1 MKAGPRME
9 DTVRLYL
16 YINSNRFLYYLT
28 KNAIVCSDYLNDAK
42 SVCSIGDASGQYLY
56 VTNKKLCAEDRS
68 RTAAGGLEMP
78 VTLEIA
84 IRTKSVIPMPAQIVD
99 NAGTVKSADLK
110 AYNSA
115 EDTGAFI
122 AGEIPWSFVSR
133 VYFNSDRD
141 REEVYKPSPD
151 LWYPEQLFS
160 VIPSD
165 EFTDEFHFDKFND
178 ACNAVAE
185 AGDDLIKLLA
195 AREKQRAVLIYTL
208 FSTQNWDY
216 QKYRANVTPGILKMF
231 DLSADSVEGQIGQK
245 YSDIEELAEK
255 DDLLDSNEDNM
266 NRTLFKSVCESFAG
280 LSGGTELDHN
290 KFCHMAGNII
300 SSICGRP
307 EEKKNEGKRAQ
318 SDSIIKALAIAE
330 KAAFQP
336 DDHPFDQAL
345 KSVDRTYSSIKAL
358 MFVLKNPD
366 DIDYFG
372 RSLDSYGADCVVKR
386 TAWIYYSWLNG
397 MKNMPGESRNNLQL
411 NLQIDRM
418 VFESCIDKSLISGV
432 YSEDEYCSIIGTKP
446 EVNHGYKVIAENNTS
461 LEIVA
466 EFLTRMSRDGGNVD
480 LEGVLNLP
488 AVRKLVKTDDYKTF
502 TIPEDLKKGDKLT
515 KQQFQKLLKSLKT
528 AEKTPEIN
536 IRKFVKDN
544 VENKAKFKK
553 IYDAA
558 PKEWAELVKKGS
570 NEQI

>member
-1 MKAGPRME
+1 ME

-16 YINSNRFLYYLT
+16 YVNSNRFLYYLM

-42 SVCSIGDASGQYLY
+42 AVCSIGDVCGQYLY
-56 VTNKKLCAEDRS
+56 LTHKKLCVEDRS

-78 VTLEIA
+78 VTLEIV
-84 IRTKSVIPMPAQIVD
+84 IKIKSDIPMPAQIVD

-110 AYNSA
+110 AYNLTK
-115 EDTGAFI
+115 DTGAFI

-141 REEVYKPSPD
+141 REEIYKPSPD

-160 VIPSD
+160 IIPSD
-165 EFTDEFHFDKFND
+165 KFTDEFHFDKFSD
-178 ACNAVAE
+178 ACNAVPE
-185 AGDDLIKLLA
+185 AGDGLIKLLS
-195 AREKQRAVLIYTL
+195 AREKQRAVLINTL

-216 QKYRANVTPGILKMF
+216 QKYRANVTPGVLRMF
-231 DLSADSVEGQIGQK
+231 DLSAKPVEEQIGQK
-245 YSDIEELAEK
+245 YSDIEDLAEM
-255 DDLLDSNEDNM
+255 DDLLDSDEDNT
-266 NRTLFKSVCESFAG
+266 NRMLFKSICESFAG
-280 LSGGTELDHN
+280 LSGGAELDHN
-290 KFCHMAGNII
+290 KFCHMAGDVIF
-300 SSICGRP
+300 SICGRP
-307 EEKKNEGKRAQ
+307 EEKRNEGKRAQ

-330 KAAFQP
+330 KVAFQP

-345 KSVDRTYSSIKAL
+345 KSVDRTFSSIKAL

-366 DIDYFG
+366 DIDYFA

-397 MKNMPGESRNNLQL
+397 MKNMPGERRNNLQL

-418 VFESCIDKSLISGV
+418 VFESCSDKSLISGV

-446 EVNHGYKVIAENNTS
+446 AVNHGYKVIAENNIS
-461 LEIVA
+461 PEIAA
-466 EFLTRMSRDGGNVD
+466 EFLIRMSRDGRTVD
-480 LEGVLNLP
+480 LGDVLNMP
-488 AVRKLVKTDDYKTF
+488 SVRKLVKADDYKIYTV
-502 TIPEDLKKGDKLT
+502 PEDIKKGDKLT
-515 KQQFQKLLKSLKT
+515 KQQLQKLLKTLRAT
-528 AEKTPEIN
+528 EKNPEIN